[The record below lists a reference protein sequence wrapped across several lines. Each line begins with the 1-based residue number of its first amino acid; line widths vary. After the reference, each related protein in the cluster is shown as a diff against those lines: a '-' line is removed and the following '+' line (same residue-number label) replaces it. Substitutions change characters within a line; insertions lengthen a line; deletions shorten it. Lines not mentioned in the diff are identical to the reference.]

1 MLLRALQLQ
10 DKEMI
15 IWDATTDLSDDLA
28 DESLEERG
36 ILEGVLGKEQEV
48 GEVEGIGIQ

>member
-10 DKEMI
+10 ENQLE
-15 IWDATTDLSDDLA
+15 TEPLE
-28 DESLEERG
+28 DEGE
-36 ILEGVLGKEQEV
+36 ILELEATSWEDSEIEEEEEE